1 MFFQYYYYPSINNN
15 LNQKQSQNKK
25 KNEIINLIETI
36 LSYENLNKD
45 IYIRSC
51 VNKNGF
57 ISINNIQ
64 KLEQIKKYN
73 LSNEEFCSLILNYP
87 SQIYETTFENYEIMI
102 RNKKWC
108 EMEKYLF
115 SIDDIIK
122 NKVNKIQNYYL
133 TKYPI
138 QNKIIKPM
146 ERRKK

>member
-15 LNQKQSQNKK
+15 LNQQQSQNKK

-51 VNKNGF
+51 INKNGF

>member
-51 VNKNGF
+51 INKNGF

-102 RNKKWC
+102 RNKK
-108 EMEKYLF
+108 
-115 SIDDIIK
+115 
-122 NKVNKIQNYYL
+122 
-133 TKYPI
+133 
-138 QNKIIKPM
+138 
-146 ERRKK
+146 

>member
-1 MFFQYYYYPSINNN
+1 M
-15 LNQKQSQNKK
+15 NQKLSQNKK

-51 VNKNGF
+51 INKNGF

>member
-15 LNQKQSQNKK
+15 LNQKLSQNKK

-51 VNKNGF
+51 INKNGF

-64 KLEQIKKYN
+64 KLEQIKKFN

>member
-15 LNQKQSQNKK
+15 LNQKQSENKK

-51 VNKNGF
+51 INKNGF

-64 KLEQIKKYN
+64 KLEQIKKFN

>member
-51 VNKNGF
+51 INKNGF

>member
-15 LNQKQSQNKK
+15 LNQQQSQNKK

-51 VNKNGF
+51 INKNGF

-73 LSNEEFCSLILNYP
+73 LSNEELCSLILNYP
-87 SQIYETTFENYEIMI
+87 SQIYETTLENYEIMI

>member
-15 LNQKQSQNKK
+15 LNKQQSQNKK

-51 VNKNGF
+51 INKNGF

-73 LSNEEFCSLILNYP
+73 LSNEELCSLILNYP
-87 SQIYETTFENYEIMI
+87 SQIYETTLDNYEIMI

>member
-15 LNQKQSQNKK
+15 LNQKLSQNKK

-51 VNKNGF
+51 INKNGF

-64 KLEQIKKYN
+64 KLEQIKKFN
-73 LSNEEFCSLILNYP
+73 LSKEEFCSLILNYP

>member
-15 LNQKQSQNKK
+15 LNQQQSQNKK

-51 VNKNGF
+51 INKNGF

-73 LSNEEFCSLILNYP
+73 LSNEELCSLILNYP
-87 SQIYETTFENYEIMI
+87 SQIYETTLDNYEIMI

>member
-15 LNQKQSQNKK
+15 LNQKLSQKKK

-51 VNKNGF
+51 INKNGF

-64 KLEQIKKYN
+64 KLEQIKKFN
-73 LSNEEFCSLILNYP
+73 LSNEELCSLILNYP

>member
-15 LNQKQSQNKK
+15 LNQKLSQNKK

-51 VNKNGF
+51 INKNGF

-64 KLEQIKKYN
+64 KLEQIKKFN
-73 LSNEEFCSLILNYP
+73 LSNEELCSLILNYP

>member
-1 MFFQYYYYPSINNN
+1 M
-15 LNQKQSQNKK
+15 NQKLSQNKK

-51 VNKNGF
+51 INKNGF

-64 KLEQIKKYN
+64 KLEQIKKFN

>member
-15 LNQKQSQNKK
+15 LNQKLSQNKK

-51 VNKNGF
+51 INKNGF

>member
-1 MFFQYYYYPSINNN
+1 
-15 LNQKQSQNKK
+15 
-25 KNEIINLIETI
+25 
-36 LSYENLNKD
+36 
-45 IYIRSC
+45 
-51 VNKNGF
+51 
-57 ISINNIQ
+57 
-64 KLEQIKKYN
+64 
-73 LSNEEFCSLILNYP
+73 
-87 SQIYETTFENYEIMI
+87 MI

-115 SIDDIIK
+115 SIDDVIK